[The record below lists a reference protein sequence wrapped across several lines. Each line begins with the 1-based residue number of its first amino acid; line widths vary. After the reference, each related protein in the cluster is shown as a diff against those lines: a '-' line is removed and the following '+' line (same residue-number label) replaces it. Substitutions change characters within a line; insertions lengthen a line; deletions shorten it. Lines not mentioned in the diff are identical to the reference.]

1 MNKYLIKLDVFI
13 EVEAFNA
20 EDAQEY
26 LNDIFIT
33 DDEIKSIKLVA
44 IKELK

>member
-1 MNKYLIKLDVFI
+1 MNKYSIKLDVSI
-13 EVEAFNA
+13 EVEAFNP

-33 DDEIKSIKLVA
+33 DDEIKSIKLVE

>member
-1 MNKYLIKLDVFI
+1 MNKYLIKLNVLL
-13 EVEAFNA
+13 EVEAFSPD
-20 EDAQEY
+20 DAQEY

-33 DDEIKSIKLVA
+33 DDEIKSINLVS

>member
-1 MNKYLIKLDVFI
+1 MNKYSIKLDVSV

-20 EDAQEY
+20 EDAKEY

-33 DDEIKSIKLVA
+33 DDEIKSIKLVT

>member
-1 MNKYLIKLDVFI
+1 MNKYSIKLDVTL
-13 EVEAFNA
+13 EVEAFNP
-20 EDAQEY
+20 EDAKEY

-33 DDEIKSIKLVA
+33 DDEIKSIKLVT

>member
-1 MNKYLIKLDVFI
+1 MNKYLMKLDVSI

-44 IKELK
+44 VKELK

>member
-1 MNKYLIKLDVFI
+1 MNKYSIKLDVLV
-13 EVEAFNA
+13 EVEAFNL
-20 EDAQEY
+20 EDAKEY

>member
-1 MNKYLIKLDVFI
+1 MNKYSIKLDVLL
-13 EVEAFNA
+13 EVEAFNQ
-20 EDAQEY
+20 EDAKEY

-33 DDEIKSIKLVA
+33 DDEIKSIKLIT